1 MSADKFENLSRFA
14 VNLNERAAQGKLDP
28 VIGRDEEIRRVLQI
42 LSRRTKNNPI
52 LVGEPGV
59 GKTAI
64 SEGIAQKI
72 VDGDVPENL
81 KSRKIYSLDLGAL
94 IAGAKYQGEFEE
106 RLKGVVKEVVDSEGE
121 VILFIDE
128 IHTLVG
134 AGRSSGAMD
143 ASNILKPALARG
155 ELRTI
160 GSTTLDE
167 YQKYFEADKALER
180 RFQMV
185 MVDEPSPAASI
196 SIMRGLKERYE
207 NHHKVRI
214 EDDALIAAVEL
225 SHRYIT
231 NRFLPDKAIDLVD
244 EAASKLRLEMNSVP
258 EPIAELDSRIRQL
271 EIEREAVKREGV
283 SLKTDKIKEELKS
296 LTKERDE
303 LRKHW
308 DEEKGILSEL
318 QAARQKVEDYKI
330 EAHNAERAGDY
341 GKVAEIR
348 YGKMA
353 EVQKKIDDL
362 TARQAAIVDPIIT
375 EAVTPEDIAEVVAK
389 WTGIPVKRM
398 LESERTKLLRMES
411 ELHKRVVGQ
420 NTAIE
425 AVADAVRRSR
435 AGLQNE
441 KRPIGSF
448 LFMGTTGV
456 GKTELAKALAE
467 FLFNDENMM
476 TRIDMSE
483 YQERHSVS
491 RLVGAPPGYVGYDE
505 GGQLTEAVRRKPYSV
520 VLLDEIEKAHP
531 DVFNIL
537 LQVLDDGRLTD
548 NKGRTVDFKNTI
560 LIMTSNVGADIIQ
573 SYMERLASDLILPDG
588 AEPNENPLGESAE
601 TARQRILDECR
612 NEVLEVLKRT
622 VRPEFLNR
630 IDEVIMFEPLSQ
642 TDIRDILRMQIAD
655 LREKLSENGVAL
667 EFTKEFEDYMSTKGY
682 EPAYGARPIKR
693 LMQKELVNLL
703 AKAILDGHV
712 HRDSV
717 IKVSMRDGQIAF
729 LDN

>member
-1 MSADKFENLSRFA
+1 MAENKFENLNRFA

-106 RLKGVVKEVVDSEGE
+106 RLKGVVKEVVDSDGE
-121 VILFIDE
+121 IILFIDE

-185 MVDEPSPAASI
+185 IVDEPSPAASI

-271 EIEREAVKREGV
+271 EIEREAIRREGV
-283 SLKTDKIKEELKS
+283 SMKMDRIKTELKE
-296 LTKERDE
+296 LNAERDD
-303 LRKHW
+303 LRKRW
-308 DEEKGILSEL
+308 EEEKSILSGL
-318 QAARQKVEDYKI
+318 QDARQKLEEYKI
-330 EAHNAERAGDY
+330 EAHNAERSGDY

-348 YGKMA
+348 YGKIPQ
-353 EVQKKIDDL
+353 VQTKVDEL
-362 TARQAAIVDPIIT
+362 TARQAAIKDPIIT
-375 EAVTPEDIAEVVAK
+375 EAVTPEDIAEVVSK
-389 WTGIPVKRM
+389 WTGIPVRRM
-398 LESERTKLLRMES
+398 VESEKEKLLRMEA

-420 NTAIE
+420 NAAIE
-425 AVADAVRRSR
+425 AVSDAVRRSR

-467 FLFNDENMM
+467 FIFNDENMM

-573 SYMERLASDLILPDG
+573 SYMDRLPVESEERTEALA
-588 AEPNENPLGESAE
+588 
-601 TARQRILDECR
+601 ECR
-612 NEVLEVLKRT
+612 VEVLEILKRT

-642 TDIRDILRMQIAD
+642 TDVREILRMQMRD
-655 LREKLSENGVAL
+655 LQEKLSENGVTI
-667 EFTKEFEDYMSTKGY
+667 EFTQEFEDYMSTKGY

-693 LMQKELVNLL
+693 LMQKELINLL

-712 HRDSV
+712 LRDSA
-717 IKVSMRDGQIAF
+717 IKVTIRNGKIIFSER
-729 LDN
+729 